1 MGRKGGEWMEVY
13 RDKGDNEEKRE
24 RERAGRELVA
34 ERLRKKKENLE
45 ETRLKEGSDQG
56 KREENMP

>member
-1 MGRKGGEWMEVY
+1 MEVY

-45 ETRLKEGSDQG
+45 ETRLKEGSYQG